1 MIDDALDVPAG
12 TTFSPDL
19 CIVGAGAAGIT
30 LALQFVRSGRSVLL
44 LESGGR
50 KPEAATQAL
59 YEGEVVDERLHAPAH
74 RYRARVFG
82 GSTTIWG
89 GRCTPLEPVDFEP
102 APAGSRAGWPI
113 GADALAPYWAAA
125 NRLCEAGD
133 PHYTADA
140 ALPRGAPLL
149 EGFDG
154 ASFSS
159 DTLERFSC
167 PTNFAARYGA
177 RLEASADVRVLLH
190 ANVSELRLD
199 TSGRRL
205 DALAVRTLAGGG
217 FTVRPRVC
225 VLAAGGLEVPRLLLA
240 SRGATHPRGV
250 GNARDQ
256 VGRHYMCHLA
266 GTLGTVRLAPH
277 ARVFHGYER
286 SDEGV
291 YCRRRFALR
300 QDARRGLGLPGFAA
314 RLHHPRIND
323 PAHGTGPLSLL
334 YLARPFIPWEYAR
347 RLQDAQGPG
356 AMGWLRHAGNVLRDL
371 PATVAFAWHL
381 LRERRFADRKF
392 PSIVVRPRHGT
403 YSLDVHAEQEPNPDS
418 RVTLLENARDA
429 LGMPRLRIDWRYTPR
444 DIDGARRALALL
456 AEDFARSGVATL
468 EYDPDDVERELTRYG
483 AYGGHHIGTARMGRD
498 PRASVV
504 DADCRVHGVE
514 NLYVA
519 GSAVFPTS
527 SQANP
532 TLALVA
538 LTLRLAEHLVG
549 WVERSET
556 QQPRR
561 ARHA

>member
-1 MIDDALDVPAG
+1 MIEDAATVPNG
-12 TTFSPDL
+12 TTLTPDL

-30 LALQFVRSGRSVLL
+30 LALQFARGGASVLL

-50 KPEAATQAL
+50 APEAATQAL
-59 YEGEVVDERLHAPAH
+59 YEGEVADARLHAPAH

-102 APAGSRAGWPI
+102 APALARDGWPI
-113 GADALAPYWAAA
+113 AADALAPYWAAA

-140 ALPRGAPLL
+140 ALPAGAPLV
-149 EGFDG
+149 EGFAG
-154 ASFSS
+154 VHFSA

-167 PTNFAARYGA
+167 PTDFAARYGT
-177 RLEASADVRVLLH
+177 RLEASPHVRVLLH
-190 ANVSELRLD
+190 ANVTELRLD
-199 TSGRRL
+199 AAGRRL
-205 DALAVRTLAGGG
+205 EHVAVRTLAGGH
-217 FTVRPRVC
+217 FTVRPRAG
-225 VLAAGGLEVPRLLLA
+225 VLAVGGLETPRLLLA
-240 SRGATHPRGV
+240 SRGPSHPRGI
-250 GNARDQ
+250 GNAHDV

-266 GTLGTVRLAPH
+266 GTLGTVRFAPH
-277 ARVFHGYER
+277 VRIAHGYER

-300 QDARRGLGLPGFAA
+300 PDARRRLGLPGFAA
-314 RLHHPRIND
+314 RLHHPRITD
-323 PAHGTGPLSLL
+323 PGHGSGPLSLL

-347 RLQDAQGPG
+347 RLDDGEPRG
-356 AMGWLRHAGNVLRDL
+356 ARAWLRHAGNVLRDL
-371 PATVAFAWHL
+371 PATAAFGWHL

-392 PSIVVRPRHGT
+392 PSIVVHPRHRA
-403 YSLDVHAEQEPNPDS
+403 YSLDIHAEQEPTPDS
-418 RVTLLENARDA
+418 RVTLVEHARDA
-429 LGMPRLRIDWRYTPR
+429 LGMPRLRIDWRYTAR
-444 DIDGARRALALL
+444 DVAGVRRALALL
-456 AEDFARSGVATL
+456 AGDFARGGVATL
-468 EYDPDDVERELTRYG
+468 DYDEASVEREITRYG

-498 PRASVV
+498 PRRSVV

-519 GSAVFPTS
+519 GSAVFPAS

-538 LTLRLAEHLVG
+538 LTLRLARHLEG
-549 WVERSET
+549 ALAA
-556 QQPRR
+556 QPLR
-561 ARHA
+561 AAAGA